1 MLAQL
6 LAGWH
11 AIGPMLALASLAAG
25 PALAAQAPQAGRP
38 ADPAHAVQR
47 VGIVLSGGS
56 AKGLAHIGVLRVLE
70 EAGLPIDLITGTS
83 MGALVGGLY
92 AVGYTPSGLAR
103 IVTSLDFKSIFQ
115 DAFDPR
121 FLGLE
126 RRVAASRTLLT
137 LPVHHG
143 RPALPG
149 GLIAG
154 QRISELLAR
163 LTWPVQTVRDFRQLR
178 TPFTAVAT
186 DVENGQV
193 VALDSGSL
201 AAALRA
207 SMSLP
212 SIFQPVEIDGRLLVD
227 GGVVRNLPAKEAR
240 ERGATVVIC
249 SDVTG
254 GLADAAKLRS
264 FIDVVSQTVAFQM
277 TASTAEQRRLCD
289 IHIQPDTRGLSSDAY
304 NRAAEWIGR
313 GEAAAR
319 AALPKLRQIVASER
333 EGPHTVRPG
342 YDALV
347 GDTVRVR
354 RVEVRGLPARGER
367 LARLTLRLRDGAVVT
382 PDTMERAVQRVY
394 ATGLYGR
401 VTYQLERV
409 DSGTVA
415 VILPLP
421 REDDHVG
428 FGVRYDNQYNASL
441 LFTATLL
448 NRLRYG
454 SRTLIE
460 LRLGNQIRAAGH
472 FVRGS
477 TLNTRLLLGTGVAYT
492 RSPLAFFVGSRR
504 VAEARVQALNVT
516 GFAGAPIGVA
526 NIVGVQLKA
535 ERARA
540 ESFIAPNDSSL
551 NRSYGTVAGVFFR
564 NRLDRPDFPTRGGAV
579 FAKSEWMLGRAP
591 FSHHVLQASAAVP
604 LPGPLTLLARATAG
618 VARGENDVP
627 AHYRFYLGGPY
638 PSAVLPE
645 ALIPAFG
652 LKPQERW
659 GYAVQRVEGA
669 VRWEMRERIFATVRA
684 DAARVEEKFEWK
696 LDDAVRGVAASLGT
710 LTLFG
715 PVELTATWRGVT
727 ESPRFAF
734 TVGYVF

>member
-1 MLAQL
+1 MLAHL
-6 LAGWH
+6 LGGRH
-11 AIGPMLALASLAAG
+11 AIGPMLAVASLAAG
-25 PALAAQAPQAGRP
+25 PALVAQTPQAGRP
-38 ADPAHAVQR
+38 AHSGHTAQR

-70 EAGLPIDLITGTS
+70 EAGIPIDLITGTS
-83 MGALVGGLY
+83 MGALVGGIY
-92 AVGYTPSGLAR
+92 AVGYTPAGIAR
-103 IVTSLDFKSIFQ
+103 IVTSVDFKSIFQ

-126 RRVAASRTLLT
+126 RRVVASRTLLS
-137 LPVHHG
+137 LPLHHG
-143 RPALPG
+143 RPELPG
-149 GLIAG
+149 GMIAG

-163 LTWPVQTVRDFRQLR
+163 LTWPAQTVRDFRQLR

-186 DVENGQV
+186 DVENGQA

-212 SIFQPVEIDGRLLVD
+212 SVFQPVEIDGRLLVD

-249 SDVTG
+249 SDVSG
-254 GLADAAKLRS
+254 GLADASAVRS
-264 FIDVVSQTVAFQM
+264 VIDVISQTVAFQM

-289 IHIQPDTRGLSSDAY
+289 VHIQPDTKGLSSDAY
-304 NRAAEWIGR
+304 DRAAEWIRR
-313 GEAAAR
+313 GETATR
-319 AALPKLRQIVASER
+319 AALPKLREIVASQNEAPR
-333 EGPHTVRPG
+333 VRPG

-354 RVEVRGLPARGER
+354 RVEVRGLPARGEP

-415 VILPLP
+415 VISPVP

-428 FGVRYDNQYNASL
+428 FGVRYDDQYNASL

-454 SRTLIE
+454 SRTVLE
-460 LRLGNQIRAAGH
+460 LRLGEQIRAAGH

-477 TLNTRLLLGTGVAYT
+477 TLNTRILLGAGVSYT
-492 RSPLAFFVGSRR
+492 RSPLEFFAGSRR
-504 VAEARVQALNVT
+504 VAEARVQMLNVT

-540 ESFIAPNDSSL
+540 GSSIAPNDSSL
-551 NRSYGTVAGVFFR
+551 NRSYGTVAGLFFR
-564 NRLDRPDFPTRGGAV
+564 NRLDRPDFPTRGGAI
-579 FAKSEWMLGRAP
+579 FAKSEWMVGRRS
-591 FSHHVLQASAAVP
+591 FSHHLLDARAALP
-604 LPGPLTLLARATAG
+604 LPGPLTVVARATAG
-618 VARGENDVP
+618 VARGENRVP
-627 AHYRFYLGGPY
+627 AHYRFYVGGPY
-638 PSAVLPE
+638 PQAVLPE

-669 VRWEMRERIFATVRA
+669 VRWDVREHFFATVSA
-684 DAARVEEKFEWK
+684 DAARVAEKFEWK
-696 LDDAVRGVAASLGT
+696 FDDAVKGVAASLGT

-715 PVELTATWRGVT
+715 PIELTATWRGVAK
-727 ESPRFAF
+727 SPRLGF